1 MGVAHTVSEENNNT
15 FRTFYMGP
23 FFEEDPS
30 REEQQYRA
38 PLSCLQNLA
47 KRTTEEQLF
56 QGLSICCLFSFNEI
70 CSDANVHLSSFWSLP
85 TLSKTT
91 CTLNFTAVFIILLLG
106 R

>member
-38 PLSCLQNLA
+38 PLSCLQNLV

-70 CSDANVHLSSFWSLP
+70 CSDANVHLSSF
-85 TLSKTT
+85 
-91 CTLNFTAVFIILLLG
+91 
-106 R
+106 